1 MTQLTLFSDLT
12 ASHPSGVSKP
22 ELDTLSRL
30 ATLVRDG
37 QAQMK
42 AQSQRRSRP
51 IQSIGDLAQSV
62 LLRHDLVARRRA
74 AAASPASVVAVSQPT
89 VTRLPVVAVEH
100 VPAPVQVAS

>member
-1 MTQLTLFSDLT
+1 MTQLPLFSDLT
-12 ASHPSGVSKP
+12 ASCTGNTHST

-30 ATLVRDG
+30 ATLIRDG
-37 QAQMK
+37 RTQMK

-74 AAASPASVVAVSQPT
+74 AGNHPAQPA
-89 VTRLPVVAVEH
+89 VTRLPVVAV
-100 VPAPVQVAS
+100 QVAT